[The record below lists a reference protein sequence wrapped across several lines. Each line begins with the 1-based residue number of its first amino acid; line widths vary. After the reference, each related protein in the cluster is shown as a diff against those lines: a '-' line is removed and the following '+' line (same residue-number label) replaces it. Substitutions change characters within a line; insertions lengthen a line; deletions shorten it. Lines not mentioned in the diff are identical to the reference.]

1 MRSFKHPPHAV
12 PCLFMR
18 GGTSKGPFFNAA
30 DLPADKAHRDRV
42 LLAIMGSPDKRQIDG
57 LGGAH
62 PLTSKVG
69 IVSRSSTPGV
79 DLDFLFAQLQPDK
92 DTVDTTPNC
101 GNMLAA
107 VVPFALQTG
116 MLQAQGDT
124 TTLRVLTLNTDMQC
138 DITVQTPLDQ
148 NGERFV
154 DDTGDARIDGAPGT
168 SAPISINF
176 LDTAGSVCSALL
188 PTGRVKDRI
197 TVLPTDKLGGFEP
210 FEIEVTCIDNGMP
223 LVLFKASDMGRTG
236 YESAEAMNADTE
248 LKTRIEALRL
258 QVSVLMGLG
267 DVSSKNYPKM
277 TLIAPPMQGGAL
289 STRSFIP
296 HVCHDAIGVLAAVTV
311 GTACVLQGTVCEG
324 VAVLQAGTHQ
334 ALSVEHP
341 TGEFSVVLQTQAAD
355 VPGGFE
361 VTQAALL
368 RTARLIMRGEAMVPA
383 PIWNSG
389 DKT

>member
-1 MRSFKHPPHAV
+1 MRSFNNPPHPV

-30 DLPADKAHRDRV
+30 DLPADQAHRDRV

-69 IVSRSSTPGV
+69 IVSRSNTPGV

-116 MLQAQGDT
+116 MLQAQGNT

-138 DITVQTPLDQ
+138 DITVQTPMGPD
-148 NGERFV
+148 GERFV
-154 DDTGDARIDGAPGT
+154 NDTGDARMDGAPGT

-176 LDTAGSVCSALL
+176 LDTAGSVCNGLL
-188 PTGRVKDRI
+188 PTGRVKDRVQ
-197 TVLPTDKLGGFEP
+197 VLPTDKLGGFEP
-210 FEIEVTCIDNGMP
+210 FEIDVTCIDNGMP

-236 YESAEAMNADTE
+236 YETAEALNADTE

-267 DVSSKNYPKM
+267 DVSRKNYPKM
-277 TLIAPPMQGGAL
+277 TLIAPPLHGGAL

-324 VAVLQAGTHQ
+324 VAVLQAGAQQ

-341 TGEFSVVLQTQAAD
+341 TGEFSVVLQTQKAD
-355 VPGGFE
+355 VPGGCE

-383 PIWNSG
+383 SIWNSG

>member
-1 MRSFKHPPHAV
+1 MKNSAQTAI
-12 PCLFMR
+12 PCLLMR
-18 GGTSKGPFFNAA
+18 GGTSKGPFFNEA
-30 DLPADKAHRDRV
+30 DLPADIATRDKV
-42 LLAIMGSPDKRQIDG
+42 LLAALGSPDKRQIDG

-69 IVSRSSTPGV
+69 IVSRSSKPGV
-79 DLDFLFAQLQPDK
+79 DLDFLFAQLQPDQ

-116 MLQAQGDT
+116 MLQAQSDT
-124 TTLRVLTLNTDMQC
+124 TILRVLTLNTDMQC
-138 DITVQTPLDQ
+138 DITVQTPMGPD
-148 NGERFV
+148 GERFV
-154 DDTGDARIDGAPGT
+154 DDSGDARIDGAPGS

-176 LDTAGSVCSALL
+176 LDTAGTVCSGLL

-197 TVLPTDKLGGFEP
+197 QVLPTDKLGGFEP
-210 FEIEVTCIDNGMP
+210 FEIDVTCIDNGMP

-236 YESAEAMNADTE
+236 YETAEAMNADTE

-277 TLIAPPMQGGAL
+277 TLIAPPMHGGAL
-289 STRSFIP
+289 CTRSFIP

-324 VAVLQAGTHQ
+324 VAVLQAGAQQ

-341 TGEFSVVLQTQAAD
+341 TGEFSVVLQAQAAD
-355 VPGGFE
+355 VPGGCE

-383 PIWNSG
+383 AIWNSG
-389 DKT
+389 EKT